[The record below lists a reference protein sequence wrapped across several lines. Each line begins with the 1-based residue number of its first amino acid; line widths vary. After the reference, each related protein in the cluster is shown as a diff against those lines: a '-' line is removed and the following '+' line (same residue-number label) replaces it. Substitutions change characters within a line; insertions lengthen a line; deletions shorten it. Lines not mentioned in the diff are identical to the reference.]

1 MLASRR
7 VLAIGGA
14 IGVLAAIAVGAYF
27 VLRNVLTASSPQQET
42 YRSAIV
48 ERGNLRETISA
59 TAPLEAQRRVDLT
72 FLQSGQVEAVL
83 VEPGQ
88 RVRTGDLLM
97 TLDSSR
103 AQLDL
108 ADAQLAV
115 ELQRIALEQL
125 RSGPSPNEI
134 ASAAAAVQRAQA
146 QLNQISQPVSEETIR
161 IAQANL
167 QLAESQRAIAYQ
179 DWSNQIDLYG
189 SGYQVDIAQKRAE
202 SAELAVEIA
211 KLELANAQEGASS
224 GQVNAA
230 RAAVHQAQAALSR
243 LLEGPNEVDLRLAEL
258 QIAQAELALE
268 SARASLDDM
277 RITAPFSGIVSAV
290 NYKVGEQAIAGLP
303 AVTLLDD
310 SSFHIDILVDE
321 VDIARVKEGQ
331 LAFITL
337 DAYPDA
343 QVSGHVEHISP
354 IAINV
359 GGVTSF
365 EVRVRVEASSVPLR
379 DGMTA
384 SVEIV
389 VSELTGV
396 LLVPN
401 WAIRFD
407 RTTGKAYVNVLRSDG
422 TVEEVEIE
430 LGARGAT
437 MSEVRRG
444 LEEGDTVVVSLQRE
458 GLNLFSREGQ

>member
-1 MLASRR
+1 MLTLRR
-7 VLAIGGA
+7 ALTIGGG
-14 IGVLAAIAVGAYF
+14 IGVLAVVAAGAYF
-27 VLRNVLTASSPQQET
+27 MLRDSLGAPRQQEET
-42 YRSAIV
+42 YRSAVI
-48 ERGNLRETISA
+48 ERGNLRETVSA
-59 TAPLEAQRRVDLT
+59 TAPLEARQRLDLT
-72 FLQSGQVEAVL
+72 FLQSGRVEAVL

-88 RVRTGDLLM
+88 RVQAGDLLM

-108 ADAQLAV
+108 VDAQLALD
-115 ELQRIALEQL
+115 LQRIALEQL
-125 RSGPSPNEI
+125 RSGPSQNEI
-134 ASAAAAVQRAQA
+134 AAAAAAVQRAQA
-146 QLNQISQPVSEETIR
+146 QLDQISQPVGAEAIR

-211 KLELANAQEGASS
+211 KLELANAQEGASA
-224 GQVNAA
+224 GQINAA

-243 LLEGPNEVDLRLAEL
+243 LLEGSNEIDLQLAEL

-268 SARASLDDM
+268 SARASLDDT
-277 RITAPFSGIVSAV
+277 RIIAPFSGIVSAV
-290 NYKVGEQAIAGLP
+290 NYKVGEQAVAGLP

-310 SSFHIDILVDE
+310 SSFYADVLIDE
-321 VDIARVKEGQ
+321 VDIVRVQEGQ
-331 LAFITL
+331 LAFIEL
-337 DAYPDA
+337 DAYPEA
-343 QVSGHVEHISP
+343 EVSGHVERISP
-354 IAINV
+354 VAVNI
-359 GGVTSF
+359 GGVNSF
-365 EVRVRVEASSVPLR
+365 EVRVSIASSSVPLR

-389 VSELTGV
+389 VSDLTDV
-396 LLVPN
+396 LLAPN

-407 RTTGKAYVNVLRSDG
+407 RTTGKAYVNVLREDG

-430 LGARGAT
+430 IGARGAT
-437 MSEVRRG
+437 MSEVRAG
-444 LEEGDTVVVSLQRE
+444 LREGDVVVVSLQRE
-458 GLNLFSREGQ
+458 GLRFFEGNGE